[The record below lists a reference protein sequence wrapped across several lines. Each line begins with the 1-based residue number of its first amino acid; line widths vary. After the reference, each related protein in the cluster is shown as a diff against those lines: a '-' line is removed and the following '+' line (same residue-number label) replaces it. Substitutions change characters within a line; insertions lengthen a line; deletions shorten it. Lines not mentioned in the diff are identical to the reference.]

1 MPCSSL
7 RQVNKRKQ
15 PGKSSRFFGV
25 SWYAPK
31 DRPDRRAWRASIK
44 IAGKTVT
51 IGEFHTELEAAKA
64 YLEKAAHVYG
74 QPVRLDDAEL
84 IKAGLIPN

>member
-15 PGKSSRFFGV
+15 PGKTSRFFGV

-31 DRPDRRAWRASIK
+31 DRPQRRGWRASIK
-44 IAGKTVT
+44 IAGKSVT
-51 IGEFHTELEAAKA
+51 IGEYDTELEAAKA
-64 YLEKAAHVYG
+64 YLEKAADLYG
-74 QPVRLDDAEL
+74 QPVRMDDPEL
-84 IKAGLIPN
+84 IKAGLLPN